1 MLILPAFILAIG
13 LFSGW
18 TGSRALRVQ
27 RPVLG
32 SLMLTFALTFVSV
45 SVFLFWALLKVSNLQ
60 TLGP

>member
-1 MLILPAFILAIG
+1 MLILPAFILVIG

-32 SLMLTFALTFVSV
+32 SLMLTAGVAFVSV
-45 SVFLFWALLKVSNLQ
+45 SGFLFWALLKVSNLQ
-60 TLGP
+60 TLSP

>member
-1 MLILPAFILAIG
+1 MQILPAFILMIG

-32 SLMLTFALTFVSV
+32 WLMLTVALAFVAAAI
-45 SVFLFWALLKVSNLQ
+45 FLFWALQRVAAMEALAR
-60 TLGP
+60 